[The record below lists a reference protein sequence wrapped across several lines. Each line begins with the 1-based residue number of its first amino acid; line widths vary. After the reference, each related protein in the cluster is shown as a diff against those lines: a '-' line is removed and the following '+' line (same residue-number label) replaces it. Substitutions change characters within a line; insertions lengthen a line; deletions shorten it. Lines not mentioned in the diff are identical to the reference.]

1 MQDFTGNPSTPPPDP
16 DPVWTFRGYKMRPGE
31 FNTAMVHFYRGEI
44 SRANAWR
51 IRLDTTTNW
60 AVVTTAGVL
69 TFTFG
74 SQGNSHIILITT
86 IVLLWLFL
94 LTEARRYR
102 YYELWALRVR
112 LMETDFFA
120 AMLNPPFQPHP
131 EWANRIAE
139 SLVNPEF
146 PISHLEAIGRRLRR
160 NYIWLFLVLV
170 GAWIFKVMIHPA
182 PANSL
187 PQFFSNATLG
197 FVPGQAVFAMVV
209 LILLANLGLAIAT
222 VKLQDS
228 PGEVLPQMEALDIPG
243 EFLHQLASA
252 AGQLA
257 EDLPFTTRHEQ
268 LAIIIT
274 EQAEPVG
281 QHLLDTL
288 NTGVT
293 ALQGR
298 GMYSGAPRSVL
309 LCAVP
314 PKDTKRLKAAVY
326 AIDPKAFV
334 VVNPTEEVLGGAF
347 GALGPQWHA
356 GAQKRQK

>member
-1 MQDFTGNPSTPPPDP
+1 MQERPENPPPP
-16 DPVWTFRGYKMRPGE
+16 QPETDPVWTFRGYKMRPGE

-51 IRLDTTTNW
+51 MRLDTTTNW
-60 AVVTTAGVL
+60 AVVTTAGIL

-74 SQGNSHIILITT
+74 SEGNSHIIIISTML
-86 IVLLWLFL
+86 LLWLFL
-94 LTEARRYR
+94 FTEARRYR

-131 EWANRIAE
+131 EWANRIAD
-139 SLVNPEF
+139 SLLDPEF
-146 PISHLEAIGRRLRR
+146 PISLLEAIGRRLRR
-160 NYIWLFLVLV
+160 NYIWLFMVLA
-170 GAWIFKVMIHPA
+170 GAWVFKAMIHPV
-182 PANSL
+182 PAHSL
-187 PQFFSNATLG
+187 PQFFSNASLG
-197 FVPGQAVFAMVV
+197 FIPGQAVFITVMFIMLV
-209 LILLANLGLAIAT
+209 NLGLAIAT

-252 AGQLA
+252 AGHLA
-257 EDLPFTTRHEQ
+257 EDLPFTSRHEQ

-274 EQAEPVG
+274 EQAEAVG
-281 QHLLDTL
+281 QQLLTTL
-288 NTGVT
+288 NAGVT

-347 GALGPQWHA
+347 GELGPQWRSST
-356 GAQKRQK
+356 QKRQK

>member
-1 MQDFTGNPSTPPPDP
+1 MQDHTENSVPPPDP
-16 DPVWTFRGYKMRPGE
+16 EPVWTFRGYKMRPGE

-51 IRLDTTTNW
+51 LRLDATTNW

-74 SQGNSHIILITT
+74 SWGNSHVIIVATML
-86 IVLLWLFL
+86 LLWLFL

-131 EWANRIAE
+131 EWANRIAD
-139 SLVNPEF
+139 SLLNPEF

-160 NYIWLFLVLV
+160 NYIWLFMVLA
-170 GAWIFKVMIHPA
+170 GAWVFKVIIHPV
-182 PANSL
+182 PAYSP
-187 PQFFSNATLG
+187 PQFFKNASLG
-197 FVPGQAVFAMVV
+197 FVQGEVVFAVVV
-209 LILLANLGLAIAT
+209 LIMLVNLGVAIST

-228 PGEVLPQMEALDIPG
+228 PGEVLPQVEALNIPG
-243 EFLHQLASA
+243 EFLQQLASA
-252 AGQLA
+252 AGHLA
-257 EDLPFTTRHEQ
+257 EDLPFTSRHEQ

-274 EQAEPVG
+274 EQAEAVSK
-281 QHLLDTL
+281 QLQTTL
-288 NTGVT
+288 SAGVT
-293 ALQGR
+293 ALEGR

-314 PKDTKRLKAAVY
+314 PKDTKRLKVAVY
-326 AIDPKAFV
+326 NIDPKAFV

-347 GALGPQWHA
+347 GELGPQWRRGTA
-356 GAQKRQK
+356 KRKK